1 VHSIFYDLETTST
14 FHVGQILNYSFILV
28 DQEFA
33 PIDELS
39 GTIRISRL
47 ELPLPGAIRANRVD
61 VLAHQAAAADNEP
74 TAVERIGEFIGRAVE
89 RGREVNFIGYNSSR
103 FDLPYLR
110 TTFIRNGRNPYFGKR
125 LVYRDLLFLV
135 RHLAA
140 TRAEFPRRGGT
151 PREGK
156 EGEAPRVSL
165 GLETLGHAFGILS
178 GAQKHAAREDV
189 ELTIELA
196 RTLRRDFDADI
207 TAFQAYEPLAFH
219 RARARGKIA
228 AQIYPSYD
236 LAPGT
241 PIRTVTPLA
250 FLEGTDRAA
259 LWVDLDRYGAGE
271 GRGAIRYF
279 NPATAYLGCLP
290 DYTPT
295 PTQVDLAARAMQ
307 EFESVSLSNYFER
320 RRCDI
325 EADIYRVDMQGIDA
339 LHRALTSGRSD
350 ELKSQH
356 DLRVLFSRHRAAHGA
371 LRGALEPSAD
381 WADEVISKYALHR
394 YGGQMVAVKP
404 TSDVASENQRHP
416 TYRAMIAELEK
427 VGAEGDEELRRL
439 MSALRRFYEGSD
451 IYRLVGRELEKGG
464 VGDESSPGAGAS

>member
-14 FHVGQILNYSFILV
+14 FYVGQILNYSFVLV
-28 DQEFA
+28 DEELT
-33 PIDELS
+33 PLDELA

-61 VLAHQAAAADNEP
+61 VLAHQEAASDDEP
-74 TAVERIGEFIGRAVE
+74 AAVERIGEFIGRAVE
-89 RGREVNFIGYNSSR
+89 QGREVNFIGYNSSR

-125 LVYRDLLFLV
+125 LLYRDLLHLV

-140 TRAEFPRRGGT
+140 TRADFPRRAGT
-151 PREGK
+151 PHEGK
-156 EGEAPRVSL
+156 EGEAPHVSL

-207 TAFQAYEPLAFH
+207 TTFQAYEPFPFH
-219 RARARGKIA
+219 RARARGSIA

-236 LAPGT
+236 LAPGA
-241 PIRTVTPLA
+241 PIQTVTPLA

-259 LWVDLDRYGAGE
+259 LWVDLVRYAAGE
-271 GRGAIRYF
+271 GRRAIRYF
-279 NPATAYLGCLP
+279 NPATAYLGCQP
-290 DYTPT
+290 NYAPA
-295 PTQVDLAARAMQ
+295 PPEVELAARAMA
-307 EFESVSLSNYFER
+307 EFKSVSLSNYFER
-320 RRCDI
+320 RECDI
-325 EADIYRVDMQGIDA
+325 EADIYRVDTQGIEA

-356 DLRVLFSRHRAAHGA
+356 DLRVLFARHRAAHGSLPGATA
-371 LRGALEPSAD
+371 LAPE
-381 WADEVISKYALHR
+381 WAEGVISKYALHR
-394 YGGQMVAVKP
+394 YGGAMIAVKP
-404 TSDVASENQRHP
+404 IGAAGAETTRHP
-416 TYRAMIAELEK
+416 TYRAMLAELE
-427 VGAEGDEELRRL
+427 ALESRTDEETRRL
-439 MSALRRFYEGSD
+439 MSALRRFYESSA
-451 IYRLVGRELEKGG
+451 IYRLVGHELEKGG
-464 VGDESSPGAGAS
+464 GGGESSPAAGAS